1 MGEAAWVLPGD
12 FQPKEMFRE
21 HRAAREPGGGAMSE
35 IQGIGRFAFHDG
47 KLDDFKR
54 LIKGWHARLLTSNR
68 ADEIGWTRGTGT

>member
-1 MGEAAWVLPGD
+1 
-12 FQPKEMFRE
+12 
-21 HRAAREPGGGAMSE
+21 MSE